1 MSDWHFGVFTTLIL
15 LPLFEVWLSSGRLK
29 LLQRGVGEPFF
40 LGLLGGIGIV
50 IASIVRA
57 EWTVWEQV
65 MAFAVGIAVLV
76 LIVKGVRGS
85 LSRETK
91 EDDED

>member
-15 LPLFEVWLSSGRLK
+15 LPLFQVWLSGGRLK
-29 LLQRGVGEPFF
+29 LFQRGVGESFF

-65 MAFAVGIAVLV
+65 MAFAVGTALLV
-76 LIVKGVRGS
+76 LTVKGVRGS
-85 LSRETK
+85 LSK
-91 EDDED
+91 EAKEED